1 MKLMPASSAAVIIA
15 CGWSVRPHQSV
26 TSVHVP
32 NPTSDTTRSI
42 LPIVLAIF
50 PSGGAHAVAEHDG
63 NREDHARRDEPGC
76 GHHHRPSREGRRDAH
91 EEADDRD
98 RERGVADAFA
108 E

>member
-1 MKLMPASSAAVIIA
+1 MNFSS
-15 CGWSVRPHQSV
+15 S
-26 TSVHVP
+26 
-32 NPTSDTTRSI
+32 TTPSI

-91 EEADDRD
+91 EEANDRD

-108 E
+108 ERGDSSDASPTREHRIVVHYML